1 MAFHGKVALV
11 TGAASGLGRLAARR
25 LAGAG
30 ASVAA
35 VDIDEKGLRETAAH
49 HESEGE
55 ASLGET
61 VSVTGLREE
70 VLRKQTMRTSILDVT
85 DAQAVQAAVKEIES
99 DLGPID
105 RVFNAAAIM
114 PTCLLLDQDLDE
126 IHRIMRINYGGLVN
140 VTKATLP
147 GMLERGRGDLIQ
159 FASMAGWAPTLHFG
173 AYNAS
178 KFAVVAFSEVLYH
191 ENRGKG
197 VRIVCVCP
205 PPVATP
211 LLDQATSRPKLL
223 EKFPPIKPEVVL
235 EAIERSLEA
244 GKLWTFPGRWTSLGW
259 RLRRFLPGLVWKR
272 MHQIEGL

>member
-1 MAFHGKVALV
+1 MAFHGKVVLI
-11 TGAASGLGRLAARR
+11 TGAGSGMGRLAARR

-35 VDIDEKGLRETAAH
+35 VDIDEKGLQETAAH
-49 HESEGE
+49 HESEGGP
-55 ASLGET
+55 SLGET
-61 VSVTGLREE
+61 VSVTGPRKE
-70 VLRKQTMRTSILDVT
+70 VLRKRTMRTSVLDVS
-85 DAQAVQAAVKEIES
+85 DAQAVQGAVKEIES

-114 PTCLLLDQDLDE
+114 PTALLLDHDLDE
-126 IHRIMRINYGGLVN
+126 IHRIMRINYGGVVN

-159 FASMAGWAPTLHFG
+159 FASMAGWIPTPHFG
-173 AYNAS
+173 AYDAS

-211 LLDQATSRPKLL
+211 LLDQATSRPKILD
-223 EKFPPIKPEVVL
+223 ESPPIKPEVVL

-244 GKLWTFPGRWTSLGW
+244 GKLWAFPGRGTSLLW

-272 MHQIEGL
+272 MHQIEGI

>member
-11 TGAASGLGRLAARR
+11 TGAGSGLGRLAARR
-25 LAGAG
+25 LAAAG

-35 VDIDEKGLRETAAH
+35 VDIDEKGLQETAAH
-49 HESEGE
+49 HEAEGGP
-55 ASLGET
+55 SLGET

-70 VLRKQTMRTSILDVT
+70 VLRRQTMRTSTLDVT
-85 DAQAVQAAVKEIES
+85 DAPAVQAAVKEIES
-99 DLGPID
+99 ELGPID

-114 PTCLLLDQDLDE
+114 PTALILDHDLDE

-159 FASMAGWAPTLHFG
+159 FASMAGWVPSPHFG
-173 AYNAS
+173 AYDAS

-211 LLDQATSRPKLL
+211 LLDQATSQPRLL
-223 EKFPPIKPEVVL
+223 EKFPPIRPEVVL
-235 EAIERSLEA
+235 ESIERSLEA
-244 GKLWTFPGRWTSLGW
+244 GRLWAFPGRGTSLLW
-259 RLRRFLPGLVWKR
+259 RLRRFAPGLVWRR
-272 MHQIEGL
+272 MHRIEGL